1 MFAPRRRRRWRRA
14 ASRPDGAAVAT
25 YIGNRVLVTDQAGK
39 QRLSVTDALGRLTEM

>member
-14 ASRPDGAAVAT
+14 ASRPDGAVAT